1 MDYDFSG
8 LCDGQLIRIEKR
20 LESLKKAFISEYK
33 VALGIINNQKANENR
48 NEIMYDVETLFNN
61 ALDVTRSTF
70 TVTMNKVITVLKRD
84 L

>member
-8 LCDGQLIRIEKR
+8 LCDGQLVRIEKR

-33 VALGIINNQKANENR
+33 VAIDIINNPKANENR
-48 NEIMYDVETLFNN
+48 NEIMYDVETLFNS
-61 ALDVTRSTF
+61 ALDMTRSTY
-70 TVTMNKVITVLKRD
+70 TTAMKRVIDVLKRD